1 MKEIIARLDP
11 TLFDV
16 VIFGDECILHQP
28 VEQWPIVEC
37 LIAFYSTG
45 YPLEKALGYV
55 ELRKP
60 YLIND
65 LKTQQDLQ
73 DRRKV
78 YEVIITVSLFASLRT
93 LRLSSLTPSS
103 HTHFLSHPQLLARH
117 NIAVPSHVYAERD
130 VPGKSCVVE
139 DFDEWI
145 LVNGIKVM
153 KPLVEKP
160 VDADDHNVL
169 PPTSPVCSLSSRPSP
184 SFPPLLHLDPDLLPN
199 ERWGRK
205 QKTLPKG

>member
-78 YEVIITVSLFASLRT
+78 YEVIITVSLFA
-93 LRLSSLTPSS
+93 
-103 HTHFLSHPQLLARH
+103 
-117 NIAVPSHVYAERD
+117 
-130 VPGKSCVVE
+130 
-139 DFDEWI
+139 
-145 LVNGIKVM
+145 
-153 KPLVEKP
+153 
-160 VDADDHNVL
+160 
-169 PPTSPVCSLSSRPSP
+169 
-184 SFPPLLHLDPDLLPN
+184 
-199 ERWGRK
+199 
-205 QKTLPKG
+205 